1 MAAEK
6 KRRIDEEKQKLTVQL
21 NELQKEYAK
30 AVRGPKVQND
40 DDDEPQSEA
49 IKNYSNMK
57 LKFKKD
63 MKGIVK
69 QADPA
74 RESQTMQMFEMI
86 KNKITK
92 PKEVPS
98 AAEAKVEEALPPEV
112 LEAAA
117 RNKAV
122 FEENAEDEVG
132 ETWMAKKF
140 NAPEDISGV
149 TKARDANMK
158 DQDDEWYP
166 IGDPRNKM
174 AQRRRDGALDEV

>member
-1 MAAEK
+1 MK
-6 KRRIDEEKQKLTVQL
+6 KNKK
-21 NELQKEYAK
+21 YAK
-30 AVRGPKVQND
+30 AVRGPKAQRN

-49 IKNYSNMK
+49 IQNYSNMK

-92 PKEVPS
+92 PKEVSS